1 VRAGVLIAGGGLAAQ
16 RCAETLRRGGEEG
29 PIRIVCAEP
38 HRPYDRPP
46 LSKELL
52 LEADEDGVPT
62 FRPAQ
67 WYADNDVDLLLG
79 VRALG
84 LDLTERTLELSDGA
98 RAGYDHLLIATG
110 SRPRTLPGLERY
122 ANVTELRTVE
132 DARGLRTA
140 IEGGARL
147 AVVGAGFVGQ
157 EVAAAARTAGC
168 DVTVVETAPA
178 PLYGVLGS
186 ELGHWFAAL
195 HRDEGVHVLLNR
207 RIAAVHGNGSVEAL
221 RIDDGSL
228 VECDHVVV
236 GIGVAPDLEWLRGS
250 GLNPAGVPVD
260 AHGRTVATDVFA
272 AGDAAATF
280 DPVLRRYVAGGHW
293 ESAARQ
299 GAQAG
304 RAMLGLRPVPAPA
317 PSFWSDQYGTRIQQ
331 IGHAGL
337 ADAVSI
343 DGDPAARDFTAIYT
357 RGDRPVA
364 ALLVGRPHALADVRR
379 LIAQPAQAAA

>member
-1 VRAGVLIAGGGLAAQ
+1 VSAGLLIAGGGLAAQ
-16 RCAETLRRGGEEG
+16 RCAETLRRAGEAG
-29 PIRIVCAEP
+29 PIRIVCAES

-46 LSKELL
+46 LSKQLL
-52 LEADEDGVPT
+52 LEIDRDTIPT
-62 FRPAQ
+62 FRPAD

-79 VRALG
+79 VRAAG
-84 LDLTERTLELSDGA
+84 LDLGQRTLELSDGTRA
-98 RAGYDHLLIATG
+98 RYDRLLIATG
-110 SRPRTLPGLERY
+110 SRPRTLPGLRGY
-122 ANVTELRTVE
+122 ANVTALRTVE
-132 DARGLRTA
+132 DARCLRAA
-140 IEGGARL
+140 IDGRARL

-168 DVTVVETAPA
+168 EVTVVESAPA
-178 PLYGVLGS
+178 PLSGVLGS
-186 ELGHWFAAL
+186 ELGHWFAEL
-195 HRDEGVHVLLNR
+195 HRDQGVRVLLDR
-207 RIAAVHGNGSVEAL
+207 RIAAVHGNGRVEAL

-228 VECDHVVV
+228 VDCDHVVV

-260 AHGRTVATDVFA
+260 GHGRTAAADVFA
-272 AGDAAATF
+272 AGDAAAAF
-280 DPVLRRYVAGGHW
+280 DPVRRRYVPGGHW

-304 RAMLGLRPVPAPA
+304 RAMLGLRPAPA
-317 PSFWSDQYGTRIQQ
+317 PPQSFWSDQYGTRIQQ

-337 ADAVSI
+337 ADAVRI

-364 ALLVGRPHALADVRR
+364 ALLVGRPHALPAVRR
-379 LIAQPAQAAA
+379 LIAEPTGAAA